1 MTRVTTSKRAGSSL
15 AAAFVA
21 VAAATSA
28 ASAAV
33 PPAAEQIAAST
44 LAAPAERR
52 DAAAVLGYDETGK
65 LVTLRP
71 GTNDLV
77 CLSDNPKDDLFSV
90 ACYHQDLEPFM
101 ARGRELDAQGVTG
114 KERTEQRFKEV
125 DDGKVAMPKEPRT
138 LYVLTGSGYDAPTNT
153 VKDAYLRWV
162 IYTPYA
168 TPESTGLSTKPA
180 DNAPWL
186 MDEGKAGAHIMIT
199 PPRPKKP

>member
-1 MTRVTTSKRAGSSL
+1 MSRVTASKRATLRL
-15 AAAFVA
+15 AAAIV
-21 VAAATSA
+21 SA
-28 ASAAV
+28 LGASALAAV
-33 PPAAEQIAAST
+33 PPAAEQIAASI

-52 DAAAVLGYDETGK
+52 EGAAVLGYDETGK

-77 CLSDNPKDDLFSV
+77 CLYDDPKDDRWSV
-90 ACYHQDLEPFM
+90 ACYHQDLESFM
-101 ARGRELDAQGVTG
+101 ARGRELEAQGVTG
-114 KERTEQRFKEV
+114 KERTDTRFKEV
-125 DDGKVAMPKEPRT
+125 DDGKLSMPKEPRT
-138 LYVLTGSGYDAPTNT
+138 LYVLAGSGFDAATGA

-186 MDEGKAGAHIMIT
+186 MDPGKAGAHIMIT

>member
-1 MTRVTTSKRAGSSL
+1 MTRVTTSKRAGLSL
-15 AAAFVA
+15 AAAVVA
-21 VAAATSA
+21 AAATSP

-77 CLSDNPKDDLFSV
+77 CLSDNPTDDLWSV

-101 ARGRELDAQGVTG
+101 ARGRELEAQGVTG

-125 DDGKVAMPKEPRT
+125 DDGKVAMPK
-138 LYVLTGSGYDAPTNT
+138 
-153 VKDAYLRWV
+153 
-162 IYTPYA
+162 
-168 TPESTGLSTKPA
+168 
-180 DNAPWL
+180 
-186 MDEGKAGAHIMIT
+186 
-199 PPRPKKP
+199 